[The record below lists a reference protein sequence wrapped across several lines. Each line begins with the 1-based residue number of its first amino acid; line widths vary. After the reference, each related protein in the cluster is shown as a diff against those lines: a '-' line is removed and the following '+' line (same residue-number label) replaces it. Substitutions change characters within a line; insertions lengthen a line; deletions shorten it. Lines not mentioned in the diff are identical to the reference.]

1 MDAIRWVFILIAVG
15 TAAAAALWFGLS
27 EPAKPPATEAPTS
40 TAAALPLKLPPPA
53 ASVAASVVASAVP
66 TQAKAPAASA
76 PAAKR
81 AAPRIGSE
89 GYGPHIDRAMAGG
102 DAASA
107 WEAMQW
113 LQLCA
118 SNADRRNSFE
128 HARNAGVSPEMMTQL
143 MQEAD
148 ADGRR
153 CQTVTAQH
161 QAMLGEL
168 ALRAMRGGIREAAA
182 KYAGVTQ
189 PGDLAPA
196 LRQEVLDTMRRDAR
210 SGHAGSLFDAAV
222 APDAWGL
229 DDTEKLGYLFA
240 YGELT
245 GKQGQDLVL
254 QLMQQKVI
262 HLKAMPTPEQLAAA
276 KTAGQRIIETLRA
289 KP

>member
-1 MDAIRWVFILIAVG
+1 MDAIRWVLILIAVG

-27 EPAKPPATEAPTS
+27 ERAKPPIAEPQAP
-40 TAAALPLKLPPPA
+40 AVAALPLALPPSAPSASSSAAAPA
-53 ASVAASVVASAVP
+53 KPAM
-66 TQAKAPAASA
+66 TTTAPAATA
-76 PAAKR
+76 TPKLAT
-81 AAPRIGSE
+81 PRIGSE
-89 GYGPHIDRAMAGG
+89 GYGPHIDRAMAGS
-102 DAASA
+102 DAAAA

-128 HARNAGVSPEMMTQL
+128 QVRSLGVSPEMMTQL

-148 ADGRR
+148 AEARR
-153 CQTVTAQH
+153 CQTVTPQH
-161 QAMLGEL
+161 QAMLGDL
-168 ALRAMRGGIREAAA
+168 ALRAMRGGMREAAA
-182 KYAGVTQ
+182 KYAGVTL
-189 PGDLAPA
+189 PDTLAPA

-210 SGHAGSLFDAAV
+210 SGHAGSLFDAVV

-229 DDTEKLGYLFA
+229 DDAEKLGYLFA

-245 GKQGQDLVL
+245 GKQGQDLVK

-262 HLKAMPTPEQLAAA
+262 RLKAAPTPEQLAAA
-276 KTAGQRIIETLRA
+276 KTAGQQIIETLRA

>member
-1 MDAIRWVFILIAVG
+1 MDAFRWVLILIAVG

-27 EPAKPPATEAPTS
+27 APAKAPVPEPEA
-40 TAAALPLKLPPPA
+40 AAVAALPLALPPSAPTAASNAAALAKPAMATARPASAAKPA
-53 ASVAASVVASAVP
+53 AARV
-66 TQAKAPAASA
+66 
-76 PAAKR
+76 
-81 AAPRIGSE
+81 GSE
-89 GYGPHIDRAMAGG
+89 GYGPHIDRAMAGS
-102 DAASA
+102 DAAAA
-107 WEAMQW
+107 WEAMKW

-128 HARNAGVSPEMMTQL
+128 HMRSVGVSPEMMTQL

-148 ADGRR
+148 AEARR
-153 CQTVTAQH
+153 CQTITPQH

-189 PGDLAPA
+189 PDELTAA
-196 LRQEVLDTMRRDAR
+196 MRQEVLDTLRRDAR
-210 SGHAGSLFDAAV
+210 SGHAGSLFGAII

-229 DDTEKLGYLFA
+229 DDAEKLGYLFA

-245 GKQGQDLVL
+245 GKQGQDLVK

-262 HLKAMPTPEQLAAA
+262 RFKALPTPEQLATA
-276 KTAGQRIIETLRA
+276 KTTGQQIIETLRA

>member
-27 EPAKPPATEAPTS
+27 APAKPTPSEPPAPTV
-40 TAAALPLKLPPPA
+40 AALPLQLPPAAASVVPTAA
-53 ASVAASVVASAVP
+53 ASVASAP
-66 TQAKAPAASA
+66 PPRTAAPAA
-76 PAAKR
+76 PKP

-89 GYGPHIDRAMAGG
+89 GYGPHIDRAMAGS

-128 HARNAGVSPEMMTQL
+128 HARSAGVSPEMMTQL

-168 ALRAMRGGIREAAA
+168 ALRAMRGGVREAAA
-182 KYAGVTQ
+182 KYAGVTH
-189 PGDLAPA
+189 PDTLAPQ
-196 LRQEVLDTMRRDAR
+196 LRAEVLDTMRRDAR
-210 SGHAGSLFDAAV
+210 SGHAGSLFDAMV

-245 GKQGQDLVL
+245 GKQGQELL
-254 QLMQQKVI
+254 QTLMQQKVVRF
-262 HLKAMPTPEQLAAA
+262 KAMPTPEQLAAA
-276 KTAGQRIIETLRA
+276 KTAGQQIIETLRA